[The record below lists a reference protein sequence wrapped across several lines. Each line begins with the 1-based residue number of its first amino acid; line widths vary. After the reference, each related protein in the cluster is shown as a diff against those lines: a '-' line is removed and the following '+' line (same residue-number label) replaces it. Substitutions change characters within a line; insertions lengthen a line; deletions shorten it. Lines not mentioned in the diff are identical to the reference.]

1 MAQTE
6 QKNQN
11 VKKQF
16 EELQSLLERAM
27 ALQTSMVL
35 FEWDDETLAPK
46 GAAEHTA
53 RVIGSLSEQYQE
65 ILASMRFKEL
75 LDVCLKAEKENA
87 GVFDE
92 VQSAILREAA
102 EEQERLSCI
111 PPEEYRAYAEL
122 TARATGIWTCAREK
136 NDFASFAPVL
146 KEIISYQKKFA
157 AYRAKPGQKL
167 YDVMLDSFEPG
178 FTMEKLDEFFN
189 MLKRHIVPL
198 LKQVMESSV
207 RIQDDFLDGDYSEEK
222 QRQLAEYLAK
232 YVGFDFSSGVGYSA

>member
-75 LDVCLKAEKENA
+75 LDVCQKAEKENA

-111 PPEEYRAYAEL
+111 RGKKGVRTSGVHSAG
-122 TARATGIWTCAREK
+122 GIPCVCRTYGACDGNLDACAREK
-136 NDFASFAPVL
+136 
-146 KEIISYQKKFA
+146 
-157 AYRAKPGQKL
+157 
-167 YDVMLDSFEPG
+167 
-178 FTMEKLDEFFN
+178 
-189 MLKRHIVPL
+189 
-198 LKQVMESSV
+198 
-207 RIQDDFLDGDYSEEK
+207 
-222 QRQLAEYLAK
+222 
-232 YVGFDFSSGVGYSA
+232 

>member
-46 GAAEHTA
+46 GAVEHTA

-75 LDVCLKAEKENA
+75 LDVCQKAEKENA

-102 EEQERLSCI
+102 EEQERRRNTVRMQNL
-111 PPEEYRAYAEL
+111 R
-122 TARATGIWTCAREK
+122 RVRRESGRVRERK
-136 NDFASFAPVL
+136 MIL
-146 KEIISYQKKFA
+146 
-157 AYRAKPGQKL
+157 L
-167 YDVMLDSFEPG
+167 HL
-178 FTMEKLDEFFN
+178 
-189 MLKRHIVPL
+189 PL
-198 LKQVMESSV
+198 
-207 RIQDDFLDGDYSEEK
+207 F
-222 QRQLAEYLAK
+222 
-232 YVGFDFSSGVGYSA
+232 

>member
-1 MAQTE
+1 MAQTG

-16 EELQSLLERAM
+16 GELQSLLERAM

-92 VQSAILREAA
+92 VLSTVGASILQGPHHVAKKSTTTRSSPAF
-102 EEQERLSCI
+102 
-111 PPEEYRAYAEL
+111 
-122 TARATGIWTCAREK
+122 TAW
-136 NDFASFAPVL
+136 
-146 KEIISYQKKFA
+146 
-157 AYRAKPGQKL
+157 
-167 YDVMLDSFEPG
+167 
-178 FTMEKLDEFFN
+178 
-189 MLKRHIVPL
+189 
-198 LKQVMESSV
+198 
-207 RIQDDFLDGDYSEEK
+207 
-222 QRQLAEYLAK
+222 
-232 YVGFDFSSGVGYSA
+232 

>member
-1 MAQTE
+1 MIELRKKDRRQENGTDRTE
-6 QKNQN
+6 ESEC
-11 VKKQF
+11 KKQF

-75 LDVCLKAEKENA
+75 LDVCQKAEKENA

-122 TARATGIWTCAREK
+122 TARATGIWTRAREK
-136 NDFASFAPVL
+136 MICFICPC
-146 KEIISYQKKFA
+146 
-157 AYRAKPGQKL
+157 
-167 YDVMLDSFEPG
+167 FE
-178 FTMEKLDEFFN
+178 
-189 MLKRHIVPL
+189 
-198 LKQVMESSV
+198 
-207 RIQDDFLDGDYSEEK
+207 GDYFLSEEICGVPGK
-222 QRQLAEYLAK
+222 AGTEALRC
-232 YVGFDFSSGVGYSA
+232 DVGYLRKRF

>member
-16 EELQSLLERAM
+16 EDLQSLLERAM

-75 LDVCLKAEKENA
+75 LDVCQKAEKENA

-102 EEQERLSCI
+102 FLHSAGGI
-111 PPEEYRAYAEL
+111 PCVCRTYGACDGNLDA
-122 TARATGIWTCAREK
+122 CAREK
-136 NDFASFAPVL
+136 
-146 KEIISYQKKFA
+146 
-157 AYRAKPGQKL
+157 
-167 YDVMLDSFEPG
+167 
-178 FTMEKLDEFFN
+178 
-189 MLKRHIVPL
+189 
-198 LKQVMESSV
+198 
-207 RIQDDFLDGDYSEEK
+207 
-222 QRQLAEYLAK
+222 
-232 YVGFDFSSGVGYSA
+232 

>member
-46 GAAEHTA
+46 GAAEHPA
-53 RVIGSLSEQYQE
+53 RVLGSLSEPYQE

-75 LDVCLKAEKENA
+75 LDACQKAEKENA

-111 PPEEYRAYAEL
+111 PPEE
-122 TARATGIWTCAREK
+122 
-136 NDFASFAPVL
+136 
-146 KEIISYQKKFA
+146 
-157 AYRAKPGQKL
+157 
-167 YDVMLDSFEPG
+167 
-178 FTMEKLDEFFN
+178 
-189 MLKRHIVPL
+189 
-198 LKQVMESSV
+198 
-207 RIQDDFLDGDYSEEK
+207 
-222 QRQLAEYLAK
+222 
-232 YVGFDFSSGVGYSA
+232 

>member
-65 ILASMRFKEL
+65 ILASMRFKLIPAQFILDIRRHKTLRFPTGHRRHLLFQSVIPYEL
-75 LDVCLKAEKENA
+75 
-87 GVFDE
+87 
-92 VQSAILREAA
+92 
-102 EEQERLSCI
+102 
-111 PPEEYRAYAEL
+111 
-122 TARATGIWTCAREK
+122 
-136 NDFASFAPVL
+136 SFTHDAF
-146 KEIISYQKKFA
+146 I
-157 AYRAKPGQKL
+157 KPFKPNHTL
-167 YDVMLDSFEPG
+167 F
-178 FTMEKLDEFFN
+178 
-189 MLKRHIVPL
+189 
-198 LKQVMESSV
+198 
-207 RIQDDFLDGDYSEEK
+207 
-222 QRQLAEYLAK
+222 
-232 YVGFDFSSGVGYSA
+232 

>member
-75 LDVCLKAEKENA
+75 LDACQKAEKENA

-102 EEQERLSCI
+102 EE
-111 PPEEYRAYAEL
+111 
-122 TARATGIWTCAREK
+122 
-136 NDFASFAPVL
+136 
-146 KEIISYQKKFA
+146 
-157 AYRAKPGQKL
+157 
-167 YDVMLDSFEPG
+167 
-178 FTMEKLDEFFN
+178 
-189 MLKRHIVPL
+189 
-198 LKQVMESSV
+198 
-207 RIQDDFLDGDYSEEK
+207 
-222 QRQLAEYLAK
+222 
-232 YVGFDFSSGVGYSA
+232 